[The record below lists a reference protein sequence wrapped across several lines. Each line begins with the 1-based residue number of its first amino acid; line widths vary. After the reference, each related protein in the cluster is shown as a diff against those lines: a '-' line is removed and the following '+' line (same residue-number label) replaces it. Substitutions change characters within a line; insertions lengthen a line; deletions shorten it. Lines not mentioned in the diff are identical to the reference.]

1 MPQKRNS
8 QEPPPAMTWAKASPV
23 LVLCIIFDALRF
35 MFNQFWF
42 FGPVLI
48 GIGTSA
54 VIDGAVGKVA
64 GVIAGGASVLGAPEL
79 QVFGIVMAMAV
90 GLFGWLTIGL
100 LLITTNTRIFKE
112 NAGNALWFIASLGIS
127 EIPFIGALPALT
139 GTVLK
144 MYGTQIKKEK
154 RALKQYEQQQATE
167 RLQEQ
172 KQQAVELMQVRAA
185 QLAQDEI

>member
-1 MPQKRNS
+1 MPRKRS
-8 QEPPPAMTWAKASPV
+8 DQEPPPAMTWAKASPV
-23 LVLCIIFDALRF
+23 LVLCIVFDALRF

-48 GIGTSA
+48 GIGTGA
-54 VIDGAVGKVA
+54 AVGGVTGKVT
-64 GVIAGGASVLGAPEL
+64 GVIAGGASALGAPEL
-79 QVFGIVMAMAV
+79 QVFGMVMAMAV

-112 NAGNALWFIASLGIS
+112 NAGNTIWFVAGLGIS

-154 RALKQYEQQQATE
+154 AMLRKYEKEHADAQLRERNRQA
-167 RLQEQ
+167 
-172 KQQAVELMQVRAA
+172 AELMQVRAA

>member
-1 MPQKRNS
+1 MPQKKNS
-8 QEPPPAMTWAKASPV
+8 QEPPRVMTWMKALPV
-23 LVLCIIFDALRF
+23 LVACLIFDALRF

-54 VIDGAVGKVA
+54 MVGGVTGKVA

-90 GLFGWLTIGL
+90 GLFGWCTVGL
-100 LLITTNTRIFKE
+100 LLMITNARIFKE

-139 GTVLK
+139 GTVVK
-144 MYGTQIKKEK
+144 MYSTQIKKEK

-167 RLQEQ
+167 RLQER
-172 KQQAVELMQVRAA
+172 KQQIAELMQVRAA

>member
-8 QEPPPAMTWAKASPV
+8 QEPPRVMTWMKASPV
-23 LVLCIIFDALRF
+23 LIVSFIFDALRF
-35 MFNQFWF
+35 MFSQFWF

-54 VIDGAVGKVA
+54 VVGGVTGKVA

-79 QVFGIVMAMAV
+79 QIFGIVMAMAV
-90 GLFGWLTIGL
+90 GLLGWLTIGL
-100 LLITTNTRIFKE
+100 LLIITNARIFKE
-112 NAGNALWFIASLGIS
+112 NAGNTLWFIASLGIS

-139 GTVLK
+139 GTVVK
-144 MYGTQIKKEK
+144 MYSTQIKKEK
-154 RALKQYEQQQATE
+154 AMLRKYEKEQAAVQ
-167 RLQEQ
+167 LQER
-172 KQQAVELMQVRAA
+172 KQQAAELMQVRAA

>member
-172 KQQAVELMQVRAA
+172 KQQAAELMQVRAA

>member
-23 LVLCIIFDALRF
+23 LVLCVIFDALRF

-54 VIDGAVGKVA
+54 AVGGVTGKAA

-79 QVFGIVMAMAV
+79 QIFGIVMAMAV
-90 GLFGWLTIGL
+90 GLLGWLTIGL
-100 LLITTNTRIFKE
+100 LLIITNVRIFKE
-112 NAGNALWFIASLGIS
+112 NAGNALWFIAGLGIS

-139 GTVLK
+139 GTIVK
-144 MYGTQIKKEK
+144 MYRTQIKKEK
-154 RALKQYEQQQATE
+154 TILRKYEKERADA
-167 RLQEQ
+167 RLQER
-172 KQQAVELMQVRAA
+172 KQQAAQLMQVRAA

>member
-8 QEPPPAMTWAKASPV
+8 QEPPRVMTWMKASPV
-23 LVLCIIFDALRF
+23 LILSFIFDALRF
-35 MFNQFWF
+35 MFSQFWF

-54 VIDGAVGKVA
+54 VVGGVTGKVA

-79 QVFGIVMAMAV
+79 QIFGIVMAMAV
-90 GLFGWLTIGL
+90 GLLGWLTIGL
-100 LLITTNTRIFKE
+100 LLIITNARIFKE
-112 NAGNALWFIASLGIS
+112 NAGNTLWFIASLGIS

-139 GTVLK
+139 GTVVK
-144 MYGTQIKKEK
+144 MYSTQIKKEK
-154 RALKQYEQQQATE
+154 AMLRKYEKEQDAVQ
-167 RLQEQ
+167 LQER
-172 KQQAVELMQVRAA
+172 KQQAAELMQVRAA

>member
-1 MPQKRNS
+1 MPRKKNS
-8 QEPPPAMTWAKASPV
+8 QEPPRVMTWMKALPV
-23 LVLCIIFDALRF
+23 LVACLIFDALRF

-54 VIDGAVGKVA
+54 MVGGVTGKVA
-64 GVIAGGASVLGAPEL
+64 GVIVGGASVLGAPEL

-90 GLFGWLTIGL
+90 GLFGWCTVGL
-100 LLITTNTRIFKE
+100 LLMITNARIFKE

-139 GTVLK
+139 GTVVK
-144 MYGTQIKKEK
+144 MYSTQIKKEK

-167 RLQEQ
+167 RLQER
-172 KQQAVELMQVRAA
+172 KQQVAELMQVRAA

>member
-1 MPQKRNS
+1 MPQKRNN
-8 QEPPPAMTWAKASPV
+8 QEPPPAMTWTKASPI
-23 LVLCIIFDALRF
+23 LVLCVLFDALRF

-54 VIDGAVGKVA
+54 VVGGVTGKVA

-79 QVFGIVMAMAV
+79 QIFGIVMAMAV

-112 NAGNALWFIASLGIS
+112 NASNTLWFIAGLGIS
-127 EIPFIGALPALT
+127 EIPFISTLPALT

-144 MYGTQIKKEK
+144 MYSTQIKKEK
-154 RALKQYEQQQATE
+154 AMLRKYEKEYADAQLRE
-167 RLQEQ
+167 R
-172 KQQAVELMQVRAA
+172 KQQAAELMQVRAA